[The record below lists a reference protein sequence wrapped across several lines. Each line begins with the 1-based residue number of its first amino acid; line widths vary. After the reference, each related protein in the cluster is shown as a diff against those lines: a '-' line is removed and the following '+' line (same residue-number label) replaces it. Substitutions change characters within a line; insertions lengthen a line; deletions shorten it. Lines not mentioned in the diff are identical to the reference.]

1 MITLVIYTYFA
12 LFTKIMISLDNIS
25 VQFGGQVVLNDV
37 SMVINPRDRIG
48 LVGRNGAGKTTLL
61 RIIAGLVEPGKGKV
75 VRPDLI
81 IVGYLPQQMIC
92 RDTGTLWEDVKSA
105 FTEISQLEE
114 EIHQVG
120 HQLEQSPAVHDEN
133 YHSLLQ
139 RYTELNERF
148 SLLGGKS
155 IEATIEQTLLG
166 LGFKR
171 EEFPKPTKEFSGGWR
186 MRIELAKLLLGN
198 RDILLLD
205 EPTNHLD
212 IESIQWLERFL
223 AEYQG
228 AAVIISHDRVFLD
241 TATQRTV
248 EISMNTIYDYKV
260 PYSKF
265 RALRQERR
273 EQELAAYR
281 NQRKKIETAERFV
294 ERFRYKPTKA
304 SQVQSRIKQ
313 LEKMERIEIELEDDA
328 VFNIRFPS
336 APRSANVVVEASG
349 LSKQFG
355 PREVLKNIDL
365 IVTRGEKVAF
375 VGKNGEGKTTFSRII
390 AGELDYKGKL
400 KIGMNVSM
408 GYYAQN
414 QDEIMD
420 ENKSIFETIDYEAVG
435 EIRTQLKNLL
445 GAFLFH
451 GDDIDKPVKVL
462 SGGERSRLAI
472 ARLLLR
478 PYNLLILDEPT
489 NHLDMRSKDIL
500 KQALLNYNGTLIV
513 VSHDRE
519 FLDGLTQK
527 IYEFRNGRVKE
538 HIGGIYDFLRK
549 RKLANLADLNLKE
562 KQMPAPAENKIP
574 ENKLAYEKRKEFDK
588 QIRKLERQIHLSEE
602 HISYLEKELDKMHGR
617 MAGQEIVNDGKIF
630 EDYEKTSAMLRSEMH
645 KWERLSVELEG
656 LKNK

>member
-1 MITLVIYTYFA
+1 
-12 LFTKIMISLDNIS
+12 MISLDNIS
-25 VQFGGQVVLNDV
+25 VQFGGQIVLNDV
-37 SMVINPRDRIG
+37 SLVINPRDRIG

-61 RIIAGLVEPGKGKV
+61 RIIAGLTEPSEGKV

-81 IVGYLPQQMIC
+81 VAGYLPQQMKC
-92 RDTGTLWEDVKSA
+92 RDMGTLWKEVKTA
-105 FTEISQLEE
+105 FTEISVLEE
-114 EIHQVG
+114 EIRQVG
-120 HQLEQSPAVHDEN
+120 HQLEQSPTDHDEN
-133 YHSLLQ
+133 YHLLLQ

-155 IEATIEQTLLG
+155 IEATIEQTLIG
-166 LGFKR
+166 LGFIR
-171 EEFPKPTKEFSGGWR
+171 DEFHKPTREFSGGWR

-223 AEYQG
+223 SEYQG
-228 AAVIISHDRVFLD
+228 AAVIISHDRAFLD
-241 TATQRTV
+241 AATQRTV

-273 EQELAAYR
+273 EQQLAAYR
-281 NQRKKIETAERFV
+281 NQQKKIEAAERFV

-313 LEKMERIEIELEDDA
+313 LEKMDRIEIELEDDA
-328 VFNIRFPS
+328 VFNVRFPS
-336 APRSANVVVEASG
+336 APRSANIVVEASG

-355 PREVLKNIDL
+355 SREVLKNVDL

-420 ENKSIFETIDYEAVG
+420 ESKSIFETIDYEAVG

-451 GDDIDKPVKVL
+451 GDDIDKSVKVL

-500 KQALLNYNGTLIV
+500 KQALLNYDGTLIV

-519 FLDGLTQK
+519 FLDGLAQK
-527 IYEFRNGRVKE
+527 VYEFRDGKVKE
-538 HIGGIYDFLRK
+538 HIGVIYDFLRK
-549 RKLANLADLNLKE
+549 RKIANLADLNRSE
-562 KQMPAPAENKIP
+562 KQMIIPAENKIP
-574 ENKLAYEKRKEFDK
+574 ENKLAYEKKKEFEK
-588 QIRKLERQIHLSEE
+588 QVRKLERQIHLSEE
-602 HISYLEKELDKMHGR
+602 HISYLERELDKMHSR

-630 EDYEKTSAMLRSEMH
+630 EDYENTSAMLRSEMQ
-645 KWERLSVELEG
+645 KWERLITELEG

>member
-1 MITLVIYTYFA
+1 
-12 LFTKIMISLDNIS
+12 MISLDNIS
-25 VQFGGQVVLNDV
+25 IQFGGRAVLSDV
-37 SMVINPRDRIG
+37 SLVINPRDRIG

-61 RIIAGLVEPGKGKV
+61 RIIAGLVEPSEGKV

-81 IVGYLPQQMIC
+81 VVGYLPQQMKC
-92 RDTGTLWEDVKSA
+92 RDKGTLWQEVKSA
-105 FTEISQLEE
+105 FTEISALEE
-114 EIHQVG
+114 EISQVG
-120 HQLEQSPAVHDEN
+120 HQLEHSLGDHGEN
-133 YHSLLQ
+133 YHLLLQ

-148 SLLGGKS
+148 NLLGGKS
-155 IEATIEQTLLG
+155 IEAIIEQTLTG
-166 LGFKR
+166 LGFLR
-171 EEFPKPTKEFSGGWR
+171 DEFQKPTREFSGGWR
-186 MRIELAKLLLGN
+186 MRIELARLLLGN

-223 AEYQG
+223 SEYQG
-228 AAVIISHDRVFLD
+228 AAVIVSHDRAFLD
-241 TATQRTV
+241 AATQRTV
-248 EISMNTIYDYKV
+248 EISKNEVYDYKV

-265 RALRQERR
+265 RVLRQERR
-273 EQELAAYR
+273 EQQLAAYR
-281 NQRKKIETAERFV
+281 NQRKKIEAAERFV
-294 ERFRYKPTKA
+294 ERFRYKPTKS

-313 LEKMERIEIELEDDA
+313 LEKMDRIEIELEDDD
-328 VFNIRFPS
+328 VFNVRFPS

-349 LSKQFG
+349 LSKKFG
-355 PREVLKNIDL
+355 SREVLKNIDL
-365 IVTRGEKVAF
+365 IVTRKEKIAF

-390 AGELDYKGKL
+390 AGELDYSGKL

-414 QDEIMD
+414 QDEIMN
-420 ENKSIFETIDYEAVG
+420 ESKSIFETIDYEAVG

-500 KQALLNYNGTLIV
+500 KQALLNYDGTLIV

-519 FLDGLTQK
+519 FLDGLAQK
-527 IYEFRNGRVKE
+527 IYEFREGKVKE

-549 RKLANLADLNLKE
+549 IKLSNLTDLNRSE
-562 KQMPAPAENKIP
+562 KQMTAPAENKIP
-574 ENKLAYEKRKEFDK
+574 ENKLAYEKKKEFEK
-588 QIRKLERQIHLSEE
+588 QVRKVERQIHLSEE
-602 HISYLEKELDKMHGR
+602 HISYLEKELDKLHNR
-617 MAGQEIVNDGKIF
+617 MGGQEVVNDGKIF
-630 EDYEKTSAMLRSEMH
+630 EDYEKTSAMLKTEMQ
-645 KWERLSVELEG
+645 KWESLNTELEG

>member
-1 MITLVIYTYFA
+1 
-12 LFTKIMISLDNIS
+12 MISLDNITI
-25 VQFGGQVVLNDV
+25 QFGGQVVLSDV
-37 SMVINPRDRIG
+37 SLVINPKDRIG

-61 RIIAGLVEPGKGKV
+61 RIIAGLVEPSEGKV

-81 IVGYLPQQMIC
+81 VVGYLPQQMIC
-92 RDTGTLWEDVKSA
+92 RDKGTLWNEVKSA
-105 FTEISQLEE
+105 FTEISALEE
-114 EIHQVG
+114 EINQVG
-120 HQLEQSPAVHDEN
+120 QQLEHSPADHDEN

-148 SLLGGKS
+148 NLLGGKS
-155 IEATIEQTLLG
+155 IEATIEQTLIG
-166 LGFKR
+166 LGFMR
-171 EEFPKPTKEFSGGWR
+171 DEFQKPTREFSGGWR

-223 AEYQG
+223 SEYQG

-248 EISMNTIYDYKV
+248 EISMNAVYDYKV

-265 RALRQERR
+265 RLLRQERR
-273 EQELAAYR
+273 EQQLAAYR
-281 NQRKKIETAERFV
+281 NQQKKIETAERFV
-294 ERFRYKPTKA
+294 ERFRYKPTKS

-313 LEKMERIEIELEDDA
+313 LEKMDRIEIELEDDA

-355 PREVLKNIDL
+355 SREVLKNVDL

-390 AGELDYKGKL
+390 AGELDYRGKL

-414 QDEIMD
+414 QDEIMN
-420 ENKSIFETIDYEAVG
+420 ESKSIFETIDYEAVG

-478 PYNLLILDEPT
+478 PYSLLILDEPT

-500 KQALLNYNGTLIV
+500 KQALLNYDGTLIV

-519 FLDGLTQK
+519 FLNGLTQK
-527 IYEFRNGRVKE
+527 IYEFRDGKVKE
-538 HIGGIYDFLRK
+538 YIGGIYDFLRK
-549 RKLANLADLNLKE
+549 RKLDNLNDLNRSE
-562 KQMPAPAENKIP
+562 KQMTVPAENKIP
-574 ENKLAYEKRKEFDK
+574 ENKLAYEKKKDFEK
-588 QIRKLERQIHLSEE
+588 QIRKIERQIHLSEE
-602 HISYLEKELDKMHGR
+602 HISYLEKELDILHNR
-617 MAGQEIVNDGKIF
+617 MGGQEVVNDGKIF
-630 EDYEKTSAMLRSEMH
+630 EDYEKTSTMLKTEMQ
-645 KWERLSVELEG
+645 KWERLNTELER

>member
-1 MITLVIYTYFA
+1 
-12 LFTKIMISLDNIS
+12 MISLDNITI
-25 VQFGGQVVLNDV
+25 QFGGQVVLSDV
-37 SMVINPRDRIG
+37 SLVINPKDRIG

-61 RIIAGLVEPGKGKV
+61 RIIAGLVEPGEGKV

-81 IVGYLPQQMIC
+81 VVGYLPQQMIC
-92 RDTGTLWEDVKSA
+92 RDKGTLWNEVKSA
-105 FTEISQLEE
+105 FTEISALEE
-114 EIHQVG
+114 EINQVG
-120 HQLEQSPAVHDEN
+120 QQLEHSPADHDEN

-148 SLLGGKS
+148 NLLGGKS
-155 IEATIEQTLLG
+155 IEATIEQTLIG
-166 LGFKR
+166 LGFIR
-171 EEFPKPTKEFSGGWR
+171 DEFQKPTREFSGGWR

-223 AEYQG
+223 SEYQG

-248 EISMNTIYDYKV
+248 EISMNAVYDYKV

-265 RALRQERR
+265 RLLRQERR
-273 EQELAAYR
+273 EQQLAAYR
-281 NQRKKIETAERFV
+281 NQQKKIETAERFV
-294 ERFRYKPTKA
+294 ERFRYKPTKS

-313 LEKMERIEIELEDDA
+313 LEKMDRIEIELEDDA

-336 APRSANVVVEASG
+336 APRSVNVVVEASG

-355 PREVLKNIDL
+355 SREVLKNVDL

-390 AGELDYKGKL
+390 AGELDYRGKL

-414 QDEIMD
+414 QDEIMN
-420 ENKSIFETIDYEAVG
+420 ESKSIFETIDYEAVG

-478 PYNLLILDEPT
+478 PYSLLILDEPT

-500 KQALLNYNGTLIV
+500 KQALLNYDGTLIV

-519 FLDGLTQK
+519 FLNELTQK
-527 IYEFRNGRVKE
+527 IYEFRDGKVKE

-549 RKLANLADLNLKE
+549 RKLANLNDLNRSE
-562 KQMPAPAENKIP
+562 KQMTVPAENKIP
-574 ENKLAYEKRKEFDK
+574 ENKLAYEKKKDFEK
-588 QIRKLERQIHLSEE
+588 QIRKIERQIHLSEE
-602 HISYLEKELDKMHGR
+602 HISYLEKELDILHNR
-617 MAGQEIVNDGKIF
+617 MGGQEVVNDGKIF
-630 EDYEKTSAMLRSEMH
+630 EDYEKTSTMLKTEMQ
-645 KWERLSVELEG
+645 KWERLNTELER

>member
-1 MITLVIYTYFA
+1 ML
-12 LFTKIMISLDNIS
+12 S
-25 VQFGGQVVLNDV
+25 DV
-37 SMVINPRDRIG
+37 SLVINPKDRIG

-61 RIIAGLVEPGKGKV
+61 RIIAGLVEPGEGKV

-81 IVGYLPQQMIC
+81 VVGYLPQQMIC
-92 RDTGTLWEDVKSA
+92 RDKGTLWNEVKSA
-105 FTEISQLEE
+105 FTEISALEE
-114 EIHQVG
+114 EINQVG
-120 HQLEQSPAVHDEN
+120 QQLEHSPADHDEN

-148 SLLGGKS
+148 NLLGGKS
-155 IEATIEQTLLG
+155 IEATIEQTLIG
-166 LGFKR
+166 LGFIR
-171 EEFPKPTKEFSGGWR
+171 DEFQKPTREFSGGWR

-223 AEYQG
+223 SEYQG

-248 EISMNTIYDYKV
+248 EISMNAVYDYKV

-265 RALRQERR
+265 RLLRQERR
-273 EQELAAYR
+273 EQQLAAYR
-281 NQRKKIETAERFV
+281 NQQKKIETAERFV
-294 ERFRYKPTKA
+294 ERFRYKPTKS

-313 LEKMERIEIELEDDA
+313 LEKMDRIEIELEDDA

-336 APRSANVVVEASG
+336 APRSVNVVVEASG

-355 PREVLKNIDL
+355 SREVLKNVDL

-390 AGELDYKGKL
+390 AGELDYRGKL

-414 QDEIMD
+414 QDEIMN
-420 ENKSIFETIDYEAVG
+420 ESKSIFETIDYEAIG

-478 PYNLLILDEPT
+478 PYSLLILDEPT

-500 KQALLNYNGTLIV
+500 KQALLNYDGTLIV

-519 FLDGLTQK
+519 FLNELTQK
-527 IYEFRNGRVKE
+527 IYEFRDGKVKE

-549 RKLANLADLNLKE
+549 RKLANLNDLNRSE
-562 KQMPAPAENKIP
+562 KQMTVPAENKIP
-574 ENKLAYEKRKEFDK
+574 ENKLAYEKKKEFEK
-588 QIRKLERQIHLSEE
+588 QIRKIERQIHLSEE
-602 HISYLEKELDKMHGR
+602 HISYLEKELDILHNR
-617 MAGQEIVNDGKIF
+617 MGGQEVVNDGKIF
-630 EDYEKTSAMLRSEMH
+630 EDYEKTSTMLKTEMQ
-645 KWERLSVELEG
+645 KWERLNTELER

>member
-1 MITLVIYTYFA
+1 
-12 LFTKIMISLDNIS
+12 
-25 VQFGGQVVLNDV
+25 VVLSDV
-37 SMVINPRDRIG
+37 SLVINPRDRIG
-48 LVGRNGAGKTTLL
+48 LVGRNGAGKTTLI
-61 RIIAGLVEPGKGKV
+61 RIIAGMVEPSGGKV

-81 IVGYLPQQMIC
+81 VVGYLPQQMKC
-92 RDTGTLWEDVKSA
+92 TDTVTLWKEVKSA
-105 FTEISQLEE
+105 FTEISTLEE
-114 EIHQVG
+114 EIHQLG
-120 HQLEQSPAVHDEN
+120 RQLEQSPENHDEN
-133 YHSLLQ
+133 YHLLLS
-139 RYTELNERF
+139 RYAELNERF

-155 IEATIEQTLLG
+155 IDATIEQTLLG
-166 LGFKR
+166 LGFIR
-171 EEFPKPTKEFSGGWR
+171 DEFHKPTREFSGGWR

-212 IESIQWLERFL
+212 IESIQWLEGFL
-223 AEYQG
+223 SEYQG
-228 AAVIISHDRVFLD
+228 AAVIISHDRAFLD
-241 TATQRTV
+241 AATQRTV

-265 RALRQERR
+265 RILRQERR
-273 EQELAAYR
+273 EQQLSAYR

-313 LEKMERIEIELEDDA
+313 LEKMDRIEIELEDDA
-328 VFNIRFPS
+328 VFNVRFPS
-336 APRSANVVVEASG
+336 APRSGNIVVEAHG

-355 PREVLKNIDL
+355 SREVLKSVDL

-390 AGELDYKGKL
+390 TGELDYSGKL
-400 KIGMNVSM
+400 KIGLNVSM

-451 GDDIDKPVKVL
+451 GDDIDKSVKVL

-489 NHLDMRSKDIL
+489 NHLDMGSKDIL
-500 KQALLNYNGTLIV
+500 KQALVNYDGTLIV

-519 FLDGLTQK
+519 FLDGLVQK
-527 IYEFRNGRVKE
+527 IYEFRDGKVKE

-549 RKLANLADLNLKE
+549 RKIANLADLNRSE
-562 KQMPAPAENKIP
+562 KMMTITAENKIQ
-574 ENKLAYEKRKEFDK
+574 ENKLEYEKKKEFEK
-588 QIRKLERQIHLSEE
+588 KVRKLERQIHLSEE
-602 HISYLEKELDKMHGR
+602 HIAYLEKELDRMHNR
-617 MAGQEIVNDGKIF
+617 MGGQEIVNDGKIF
-630 EDYEKTSAMLRSEMH
+630 EDYEKISVMLRSEMQ
-645 KWERLSVELEG
+645 KWERLNTELEG

>member
-1 MITLVIYTYFA
+1 M
-12 LFTKIMISLDNIS
+12 
-25 VQFGGQVVLNDV
+25 VLSDV
-37 SMVINPRDRIG
+37 SLVINPRDRIG
-48 LVGRNGAGKTTLL
+48 LVGRNGAGKTTLVK
-61 RIIAGLVEPGKGKV
+61 IIAGLVEPSEGKV

-81 IVGYLPQQMIC
+81 VVGYLPQQMKC
-92 RDTGTLWEDVKSA
+92 TDTGTLWKEVKSA
-105 FTEISQLEE
+105 FTEISVIEE
-114 EIHQVG
+114 EILQVG
-120 HQLEQSPAVHDEN
+120 HLLEQSPENHDEN
-133 YHSLLQ
+133 YHSLFE

-148 SLLGGKS
+148 NLLGGKS
-155 IEATIEQTLLG
+155 IDATIEQTLLG
-166 LGFKR
+166 LGFIR
-171 EEFPKPTKEFSGGWR
+171 DEFHKPTREFSGGWR

-223 AEYQG
+223 SEYQG
-228 AAVIISHDRVFLD
+228 AAVIISHDRAFLD
-241 TATQRTV
+241 AATQRTV

-265 RALRQERR
+265 RVLRQERR
-273 EQELAAYR
+273 DQQLAAYR
-281 NQRKKIETAERFV
+281 NQQKKIEVAERFV
-294 ERFRYKPTKA
+294 ERFRYKPTKS

-313 LEKMERIEIELEDDA
+313 LEKMDRIEIELEDNA
-328 VFNIRFPS
+328 VFNVRFSS
-336 APRSANVVVEASG
+336 APRSANVVVEALG

-355 PREVLKNIDL
+355 SREVLKNVDL

-400 KIGMNVSM
+400 KIGMNVSL

-414 QDEIMD
+414 QDEIMN
-420 ENKSIFETIDYEAVG
+420 ESKSIYETIDYEAVG
-435 EIRTQLKNLL
+435 EIRTQLRNLL

-500 KQALLNYNGTLIV
+500 KQALLNYDGTLIV

-519 FLDGLTQK
+519 FLDGLAQK
-527 IYEFRNGRVKE
+527 IYEFRDGKVKE
-538 HIGGIYDFLRK
+538 HFGGIYDFLRK
-549 RKLANLADLNLKE
+549 RKIANLAELNLSE
-562 KQMPAPAENKIP
+562 KQMTILAENKIP
-574 ENKLAYEKRKEFDK
+574 ENKLAYERKKEFEK
-588 QIRKLERQIHLSEE
+588 QLRKLERQIHLSEE
-602 HISYLEKELDKMHGR
+602 HIAYLEKELDKMHTR
-617 MAGQEIVNDGKIF
+617 MVVQDIVNDGKIF
-630 EDYEKTSAMLRSEMH
+630 EDYEKTSVMLRSEMQ
-645 KWERLSVELEG
+645 KWEKLNTELDV

>member
-1 MITLVIYTYFA
+1 
-12 LFTKIMISLDNIS
+12 
-25 VQFGGQVVLNDV
+25 
-37 SMVINPRDRIG
+37 
-48 LVGRNGAGKTTLL
+48 
-61 RIIAGLVEPGKGKV
+61 
-75 VRPDLI
+75 
-81 IVGYLPQQMIC
+81 
-92 RDTGTLWEDVKSA
+92 
-105 FTEISQLEE
+105 
-114 EIHQVG
+114 
-120 HQLEQSPAVHDEN
+120 
-133 YHSLLQ
+133 
-139 RYTELNERF
+139 
-148 SLLGGKS
+148 
-155 IEATIEQTLLG
+155 
-166 LGFKR
+166 
-171 EEFPKPTKEFSGGWR
+171 

-212 IESIQWLERFL
+212 IESIQWLEGFL
-223 AEYQG
+223 SEYQG
-228 AAVIISHDRVFLD
+228 AAVIISHDRAFLD
-241 TATQRTV
+241 AATQRTV

-265 RALRQERR
+265 RILRQERR
-273 EQELAAYR
+273 EQQLSAYR

-313 LEKMERIEIELEDDA
+313 LEKMDRIEIELEDDA
-328 VFNIRFPS
+328 VFNVRFPS
-336 APRSANVVVEASG
+336 APRSGNIVVEAHG

-355 PREVLKNIDL
+355 SREVLKSVDL

-390 AGELDYKGKL
+390 TGELDYSGKL
-400 KIGMNVSM
+400 KIGLNVSM

-451 GDDIDKPVKVL
+451 GDDIDKSVKVL

-489 NHLDMRSKDIL
+489 NHLDMGSKDIL
-500 KQALLNYNGTLIV
+500 KQALVNYDGTLIV

-519 FLDGLTQK
+519 FLDGLVQK
-527 IYEFRNGRVKE
+527 IYEFRDGKVKE

-549 RKLANLADLNLKE
+549 RKIANLADLNRSE
-562 KQMPAPAENKIP
+562 KMMTIPSENKIQ
-574 ENKLAYEKRKEFDK
+574 ENKLEYEKKKEFEK
-588 QIRKLERQIHLSEE
+588 KVRKLERQIHLSEE
-602 HISYLEKELDKMHGR
+602 HIAYLEKELDRMHNR
-617 MAGQEIVNDGKIF
+617 MGGQEIVNDGKIF
-630 EDYEKTSAMLRSEMH
+630 EDYEKISVMLRSEMQ
-645 KWERLSVELEG
+645 KWERLNTELEG
-656 LKNK
+656 MKNK

>member
-1 MITLVIYTYFA
+1 
-12 LFTKIMISLDNIS
+12 
-25 VQFGGQVVLNDV
+25 VLSDV
-37 SMVINPRDRIG
+37 SLVINPKDRIG

-61 RIIAGLVEPGKGKV
+61 RIIAGLVEPGEGKV

-81 IVGYLPQQMIC
+81 VVGYLPQQMIC
-92 RDTGTLWEDVKSA
+92 RDKGTLWNEVKSA
-105 FTEISQLEE
+105 FTEISALEE
-114 EIHQVG
+114 EINQVG
-120 HQLEQSPAVHDEN
+120 QQLEHSPADHDEN

-148 SLLGGKS
+148 NLLGGKS
-155 IEATIEQTLLG
+155 IEATIEQTLIG
-166 LGFKR
+166 LGFIR
-171 EEFPKPTKEFSGGWR
+171 DEFQKPTREFSGGWR

-223 AEYQG
+223 SEYQG

-248 EISMNTIYDYKV
+248 EISMNAVYDYKV

-265 RALRQERR
+265 RLLRQERR
-273 EQELAAYR
+273 EQQLAAYR
-281 NQRKKIETAERFV
+281 NQQKKIETAERFV
-294 ERFRYKPTKA
+294 ERFRYKPTKS

-313 LEKMERIEIELEDDA
+313 LEKMDRIEIELEDDA

-336 APRSANVVVEASG
+336 APRSVNVVVEASG

-355 PREVLKNIDL
+355 SREVLKNVDL

-390 AGELDYKGKL
+390 AGELDYRGKL

-414 QDEIMD
+414 QDEIMN
-420 ENKSIFETIDYEAVG
+420 ESKSIFETIDYEAIG

-478 PYNLLILDEPT
+478 PYSLLILDEPT

-500 KQALLNYNGTLIV
+500 KQALLNYDGTLIV

-519 FLDGLTQK
+519 FLNELTQK
-527 IYEFRNGRVKE
+527 IYEFRDGKVKE

-549 RKLANLADLNLKE
+549 RKLANLNDLNRSE
-562 KQMPAPAENKIP
+562 KQMTVPAENKIP
-574 ENKLAYEKRKEFDK
+574 ENKLAYEKKKEFEK
-588 QIRKLERQIHLSEE
+588 QIRKIERQIHLSEE
-602 HISYLEKELDKMHGR
+602 HISYLEKELDILHNR
-617 MAGQEIVNDGKIF
+617 MGGQEVVNDGKIF
-630 EDYEKTSAMLRSEMH
+630 EDYEKTSTMLKTEMQ
-645 KWERLSVELEG
+645 KWERLNTELER